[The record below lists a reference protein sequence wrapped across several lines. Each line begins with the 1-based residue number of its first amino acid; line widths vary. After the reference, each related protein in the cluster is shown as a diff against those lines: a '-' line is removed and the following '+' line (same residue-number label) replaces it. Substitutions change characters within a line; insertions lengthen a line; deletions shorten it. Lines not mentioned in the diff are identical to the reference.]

1 MDSDQDTACAVG
13 CPIRRS
19 RDQRSLAS
27 PPGFSQRATSF
38 IASQCQG
45 IHQMPLLA
53 LERHTQRQ
61 GSVIQMTG
69 IRDQVSE
76 PLGAANSPLR
86 RHCGTHEHGLTAAR
100 GLPLRSHNSLLYD
113 CPSTKCP
120 GLPVMGMQAKACSGA
135 SCRVPVAPGAI
146 AFRGLPKWIWRKP
159 LSARTAGAAAHQS
172 AERIGGGDRNRTDDP
187 LLAKQVLSQLSYTPP
202 GVCAANTATSGV

>member
-1 MDSDQDTACAVG
+1 
-13 CPIRRS
+13 
-19 RDQRSLAS
+19 
-27 PPGFSQRATSF
+27 
-38 IASQCQG
+38 
-45 IHQMPLLA
+45 
-53 LERHTQRQ
+53 
-61 GSVIQMTG
+61 MTG
-69 IRDQVSE
+69 IRDQGSE
-76 PLGAANSPLR
+76 PSGAANSPLR
-86 RHCGTHEHGLTAAR
+86 RHCGILTHSLSAAR

-120 GLPVMGMQAKACSGA
+120 GLPITRMQAKACSGA

-187 LLAKQVLSQLSYTPP
+187 LLAKQVLSQLSYTP
-202 GVCAANTATSGV
+202 GATLVAPPASGVSQKRRKQTAATAPPPLSQFASQTTVGVTLSFGKRRGGPGRI